1 MTEIIDDINKQI
13 LESAKIIKDV
23 SKVSKTIEKTIEII
37 IKCLQSN
44 KKILLCGN
52 GGSAADSQH
61 IAAEFIGRFNLERK
75 SLPAISLTTD
85 TSIITSIGNDYS
97 FEDIFSRQCE
107 SLVLEGD
114 IVIGISTSG
123 NSQNIINALKKSKSK
138 GAITI
143 GVLGNGG
150 GEIKKIVDISII
162 VSSSKT
168 PRIQEAHR
176 TIFHIICDIVEK
188 KIVRNKKL

>member
-1 MTEIIDDINKQI
+1 LTEIIDDINKQI